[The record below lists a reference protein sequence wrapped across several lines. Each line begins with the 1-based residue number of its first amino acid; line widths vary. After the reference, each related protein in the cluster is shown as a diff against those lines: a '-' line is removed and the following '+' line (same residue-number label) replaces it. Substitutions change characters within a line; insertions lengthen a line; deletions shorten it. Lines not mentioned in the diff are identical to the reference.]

1 MAEEPKP
8 QFAEDEDLERAKAFW
23 SENGRS
29 IIAGIVLGV
38 GAIGGYNGWQYWQ
51 KNEGESASTLYENLQ
66 EPTVKFD
73 AAKSLADDLSTD
85 YGSSPYAVHAAWH
98 IAKRAVEEQDY
109 DEAINRLSWA
119 TDNASDAGLMHISN
133 VRLAMVYLAKGEAD
147 AVLSAASETKANEE
161 GGEQFLSRY
170 AELRGDAYVL
180 KEDSESAREAYELSL
195 QNLTPGSPHTGLLQ
209 LKLDNL

>member
-51 KNEGESASTLYENLQ
+51 KDQGENASTLYENMQ
-66 EPTVKFD
+66 ESSVKFD
-73 AAKSLADDLSTD
+73 AAKGLADDLAND
-85 YGSSPYAVHAAWH
+85 YGKSPYAVHAAWH

-109 DEAINRLSWA
+109 DEAISRLSWA
-119 TDNASDAGLMHISN
+119 VDNANEVGLKQISN
-133 VRLAMVYLAKGEAD
+133 VRLAMAYLAKGDAE
-147 AVLSAASETKANEE
+147 AVLSTAAESKENEE
-161 GGEQFLSRY
+161 GGEQFISRY

-180 KEDSESAREAYELSL
+180 KGEIESARESYELSL
-195 QNLTPGSPHTGLLQ
+195 QNLTPGSSYSGLLQ